1 MGDLETIKKTVS
13 TKPEVSGGA
22 NFETHVLSQ
31 TRYGFKFKPSLGY
44 ALFTLLFVGV
54 AYAFLYAGIACY
66 LETQNFE
73 FLFSLVTLVGAVFF
87 IAGHYLLISYFSPIV
102 FNKHSN
108 RFYRGFNKQNP
119 KKSTALSNIVALQII
134 GETISG
140 ENGNYKSF
148 ELNLVL
154 KDASRINVVDHG
166 KLKTIIIDAEV
177 LSQYFNLPIWHAQ
190 S

>member
-1 MGDLETIKKTVS
+1 MGDLETIKKKVS
-13 TKPEVSGGA
+13 TKPAVSGGA

-31 TRYGFKFKPSLGY
+31 TRYGFKFKPSLGF
-44 ALFTLLFVGV
+44 ALFTLLFVSV
-54 AYAFLYAGIACY
+54 AYAFLYAGIALY
-66 LETQNFE
+66 IKTQNFD
-73 FLFSLVTLVGAVFF
+73 FIFSLVTLVGTMFF
-87 IAGHYLLISYFSPIV
+87 IAGNYLLISYFSPIV

-108 RFYRGFNKQNP
+108 RFYRGFNKHNS
-119 KKSTALSNIVALQII
+119 KKSTVLSNIVALQII

-166 KLKTIIIDAEV
+166 KLKTIIIDTEV
-177 LSQYFNLPIWHAQ
+177 LSKHFNIPIWHAT

>member
-1 MGDLETIKKTVS
+1 MFSFVTVI
-13 TKPEVSGGA
+13 GA
-22 NFETHVLSQ
+22 L
-31 TRYGFKFKPSLGY
+31 
-44 ALFTLLFVGV
+44 
-54 AYAFLYAGIACY
+54 
-66 LETQNFE
+66 
-73 FLFSLVTLVGAVFF
+73 FF
-87 IAGHYLLISYFSPIV
+87 IAGNYLLISYFSHIV

-108 RFYRGFNKQNP
+108 RFYRGFNKQHV

-140 ENGNYKSF
+140 EDGSYKSF

-154 KDASRINVVDHG
+154 KDATRINVVDHG

-177 LSQYFNLPIWHAQ
+177 LSKQFNLPIWHAA

>member
-1 MGDLETIKKTVS
+1 MSDLETIKKKVS
-13 TKPEVSGGA
+13 IKPALHGGA
-22 NFETHVLSQ
+22 NFETHVLSK

-54 AYAFLYAGIACY
+54 AYAFLYAGIASY
-66 LETQNFE
+66 LKTNNFD
-73 FLFSLVTLVGAVFF
+73 FVFSFVTVIGALFF
-87 IAGHYLLISYFSPIV
+87 IAGNYLLISYFSPIV

-108 RFYRGFNKQNP
+108 RFYRGFNKQHP
-119 KKSTALSNIVALQII
+119 KKSTVLSNIVALQII

-140 ENGNYKSF
+140 EDGSYKSF

-154 KDASRINVVDHG
+154 KDATRINVVDHG

-177 LSQYFNLPIWHAQ
+177 LSKQFNLPIWHAA